1 MPHAYDTSF
10 KELVAHHFTAL
21 VPWLVPALRGAQVT
35 RLSEDLPATVRRAD
49 LIVRCDREG
58 AAPVLYLVE
67 CQCQADSNLPRDLLL
82 RAALAHHQHRLLV
95 ETLLLAFTPA
105 ASIAPDY
112 IFGARG
118 DLASRHTISV
128 RRLYT
133 ESAELALAAEI
144 DAILPWIPTMNPADG
159 DRARLLQTVLER
171 ILERIEPDAQRNWML
186 DQAATFATLRLPR
199 PHVQGIVGQV
209 IERRRYMLDPIRDFP
224 WLRETY
230 EEARELGKAEG
241 IAEGKAEG
249 KAEGIAEGKA
259 EGKAEGIAEGKAE
272 GMALAILTVLSGRG
286 IAVDDILRQRI
297 LRCREPNRLGRWLVR
312 AATVSHAGLVIAD
325 L

>member
-1 MPHAYDTSF
+1 M
-10 KELVAHHFTAL
+10 
-21 VPWLVPALRGAQVT
+21 
-35 RLSEDLPATVRRAD
+35 
-49 LIVRCDREG
+49 
-58 AAPVLYLVE
+58 LYLVE
-67 CQCQADSNLPRDLLL
+67 CQCQADPNLPRDLLL

-118 DLASRHTISV
+118 DQASRHTISV

-159 DRARLLQTVLER
+159 DRARLLRTVLER

-209 IERRRYMLDPIRDFP
+209 FERRRYMLDPIRDFP

-230 EEARELGKAEG
+230 EEARE
-241 IAEGKAEG
+241 IGKAEG

-259 EGKAEGIAEGKAE
+259 EGIAEGKAEGIAEGKAEGIAEGKAE
-272 GMALAILTVLSGRG
+272 GMAHAILTVLSGRG

-297 LRCREPNRLGRWLVR
+297 LRCREPDRLSRWLVR